1 MAAPLKRLSVD
12 DYLALEQSSDT
23 KHEFFDGEIFDMA
36 GGKASHSLVAV
47 NLSAELRIAL
57 KARGCRVY
65 SSDMMVF
72 CPTGLRTYPDVS
84 VTCESP
90 RYEDDRE
97 LTLLNPILLV
107 EALSDSMTT
116 DEGAYDRDRKF
127 NHYQSILSLRE
138 YLLVSTDRAH
148 VDHFTRLDDGRWALM
163 SYDGLETAVELPTLN
178 AKIAMS
184 ETYTGVEFP
193 PEPPLKPGPQGL

>member
-1 MAAPLKRLSVD
+1 MAAAALKRLSVD
-12 DYLALEQSSDT
+12 DYLALEQSSDV
-23 KHEFFDGEIFDMA
+23 KHEYFDGEIFAMA
-36 GGKASHSLVAV
+36 GGTASHSLVAA
-47 NLSAELRIAL
+47 NWTRELGNAL
-57 KARGCRVY
+57 KDRGCRVY

-84 VTCESP
+84 VTCEAP

-107 EALSDSMTT
+107 EALSDTT
-116 DEGAYDRDRKF
+116 EAFDRGRKF
-127 NHYQSILSLRE
+127 NHYQSIPSLRE

-148 VDHFTRLDDGRWALM
+148 VDHFTRLEDGRWAL
-163 SYDGLETAVELPTLN
+163 SIYDGLETFVDFPTLG
-178 AKIAMS
+178 ARIAMS

-193 PEPPLKPGPQGL
+193 PEEPPPAV